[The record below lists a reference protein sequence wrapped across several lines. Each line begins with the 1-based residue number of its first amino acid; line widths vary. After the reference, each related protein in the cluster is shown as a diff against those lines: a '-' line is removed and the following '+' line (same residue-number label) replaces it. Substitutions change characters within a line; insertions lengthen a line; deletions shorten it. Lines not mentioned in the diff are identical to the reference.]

1 LCIRAKKAGWQ
12 VVYDG
17 AVTITH
23 LKGVSVAKDYEVM
36 SKAIFDANR
45 DVYVKHFNPKS
56 RKWVNGNIIYQFGLR
71 VEMFDIHIPI
81 GIENRLRHHLVI
93 LGNTHSFQVRNRDRP
108 IIDHLPTGFLSANAQ
123 IQIVS
128 VHKKL
133 FIKDSD
139 FLE

>member
-1 LCIRAKKAGWQ
+1 MPTRSNAQALLPFFCGKIFEEIGIFDEQFFMYGDDLDLCIRAKKAGWQ

-56 RKWVNGNIIYQFGLR
+56 RKWVKWKYHMAFGLWKAAALVGAKIRGYRR
-71 VEMFDIHIPI
+71 V
-81 GIENRLRHHLVI
+81 
-93 LGNTHSFQVRNRDRP
+93 RP
-108 IIDHLPTGFLSANAQ
+108 I
-123 IQIVS
+123 
-128 VHKKL
+128 
-133 FIKDSD
+133 
-139 FLE
+139 